1 MCRNIVQRHTS
12 RLASPF
18 LMLTLL
24 IKLLTAASLL
34 AHCVLGCCWHHAHG
48 CNDHEAVVAEAEHG
62 HAHVDGRH
70 GSEHKAATHV
80 AGFPAC
86 DGEEEHEH
94 GTPCDEPDCSYVK
107 APQSSVPATV
117 VVSMA
122 LMISPCM
129 PSTMA
134 VGRALAAQDAPVS
147 RCSGAALRAQFQV
160 WLV

>member
-1 MCRNIVQRHTS
+1 
-12 RLASPF
+12 
-18 LMLTLL
+18 MLTLL

-34 AHCVLGCCWHHAHG
+34 THCVLGCCWHHAHG
-48 CNDHEAVVAEAEHG
+48 CDDHHAVVAEAEHG

-70 GSEHKAATHV
+70 VSDHEAATDV
-80 AGFPAC
+80 AAALIG

-107 APQSSVPATV
+107 APQCSVPATV
-117 VVSMA
+117 VVAMA
-122 LMISPCM
+122 PVISPCV
-129 PSTMA
+129 PATMA
-134 VGRALAAQDAPVS
+134 VGRALAAEDAPVG